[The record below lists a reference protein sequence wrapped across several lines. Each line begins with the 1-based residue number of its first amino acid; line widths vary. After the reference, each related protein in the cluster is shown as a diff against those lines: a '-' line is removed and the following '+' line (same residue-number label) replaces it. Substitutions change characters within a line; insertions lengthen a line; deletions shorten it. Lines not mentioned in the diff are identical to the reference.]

1 MELSKKKEISRK
13 VGADI
18 RFIRLAKGLTIEKL
32 AADANMEYTQ
42 LSRIELGQINTS
54 LFQVYKI
61 AKALDVKMCELFQNI

>member
-1 MELSKKKEISRK
+1 MESSKKEISRK
-13 VGADI
+13 VGANI

-32 AADANMEYTQ
+32 ASDANMEYTQ

-61 AKALDVKMCELFQNI
+61 AQALGINMCELFQYI

>member
-1 MELSKKKEISRK
+1 MESSKKEISRK
-13 VGADI
+13 VGANI
-18 RFIRLAKGLTIEKL
+18 RVIRLAKGLTIEKL

-61 AKALDVKMCELFQNI
+61 AQALDIKMCELFQNI

>member
-1 MELSKKKEISRK
+1 MESSKKEISRK
-13 VGADI
+13 VGANI
-18 RFIRLAKGLTIEKL
+18 RVIRLAKGLTIEKL

-61 AKALDVKMCELFQNI
+61 AQALDFKMCELFQNI

>member
-1 MELSKKKEISRK
+1 MESSKNQISSK
-13 VGADI
+13 VGASI
-18 RFIRLAKGLTIEKL
+18 RAKRLSKGLTIERL

-61 AKALDVKMCELFQNI
+61 AQALDVKMCDLFQNI